1 MGMPYGMA
9 DLLARKYAI
18 LQQGADSETM
28 RAKATSEALGRT
40 SVAESNLDNVRAGLL
55 PQQADAEVKRMLAE
69 EARIREE
76 TKYVDDLAKSSIG
89 LNSANAYNARQQ
101 GGLYGAQTTQ
111 TGQLTK
117 MLPRSGYGGF
127 GWRKD
132 EEDAIRGFYENSMRG
147 FPSGP
152 MKTLGFGN

>member
-9 DLLARKYAI
+9 GLLAQKYAI
-18 LQQGADSETM
+18 LQQGADAETM
-28 RAKATSEALGRT
+28 RARATSEALGRT
-40 SVAESNLDNVRAGLL
+40 SVAESNLDNVRAGLM
-55 PQQADAEVKRMLAE
+55 PQQVNAEVKRMLAE

-89 LNSANAYNARQQ
+89 LNSANAYNARMQ
-101 GGLYGAQTTQ
+101 GGNYGADTAMK
-111 TGQLTK
+111 GQLTK

-127 GWRKD
+127 GWRQD
-132 EEDAIRGFYENSMRG
+132 EEDSIRRFYDNSMRG

-152 MKTLGFGN
+152 LKTLGFGN